1 MNISAHINS
10 LNTRKNEIVAEIGYE
25 MKRPMPDFMRL
36 TELKRKK
43 MSLKEEIKAIQLE
56 VAYA

>member
-1 MNISAHINS
+1 MTVSAHINS
-10 LNTRKNEIVAEIGYE
+10 LNTRRLEIKAEIEYE

-43 MSLKEEIKAIQLE
+43 MAVKEEIKAMASE
-56 VAYA
+56 FAYA

>member
-1 MNISAHINS
+1 MTVSAHINS
-10 LNTRKNEIVAEIGYE
+10 LTSRKNQIDAEIEYE

-43 MSLKEEIKAIQLE
+43 MAVKEEISMMTAE
-56 VAYA
+56 TAYA